1 MVSACWQHIIL
12 DGDRYFIYCPHHTFL
27 FFIDPGTGLG
37 HTSRR
42 TFAEHFGNIYRDQN
56 DIIYRK
62 YHAKRSVIID
72 LEMATPWWVFS
83 IAIER
88 AGPRFVTKQIQ
99 PDVANFGLCDR

>member
-1 MVSACWQHIIL
+1 MAIDILFIALIIL
-12 DGDRYFIYCPHHTFL
+12 FI